1 MKETSAEKH
10 TTVGTPVKTYRLP
23 VKRFCQTLDLRDNPD
38 LIATYRRLHSREGI
52 WPEILQGIREVGILE
67 MEIYLLGTRLFM
79 IVEMPQELEWDEVMS
94 RLATLP
100 KQAEWEALTAQ
111 YQQAEATATSD
122 AKWKMMERIFHLY
135 EHEADYSEYI
145 SEDICH

>member
-1 MKETSAEKH
+1 MKETFAEKH
-10 TTVGTPVKTYRLP
+10 TVGTPVKTYRLP

-79 IVEMPQELEWDEVMS
+79 IVEMPQELEWDDVMS

-145 SEDICH
+145 SEEICH

>member
-1 MKETSAEKH
+1 MKEIAAEKY
-10 TTVGTPVKTYRLP
+10 TVGTLVKTYGFP
-23 VKRFCQTLDLRDNPD
+23 VKRFCQTLDLRDNPE
-38 LIATYRRLHSREGI
+38 LIAAYRQLHSREGI

-111 YQQAEATATSD
+111 YQEAEATATSD
-122 AKWKMMERIFHLY
+122 AKWKMMDRIFHLY
-135 EHEADYSEYI
+135 EP
-145 SEDICH
+145 

>member
-10 TTVGTPVKTYRLP
+10 TVGTPVKTYRLP

-100 KQAEWEALTAQ
+100 KQAEWEALTAK

>member
-10 TTVGTPVKTYRLP
+10 TVGTPVKTYRLP

-79 IVEMPQELEWDEVMS
+79 IVEMPQALEWDEVMS

-135 EHEADYSEYI
+135 EHEADNSEYI

>member
-10 TTVGTPVKTYRLP
+10 TVGTPVKTYRLP

>member
-1 MKETSAEKH
+1 MKETFAEKH
-10 TTVGTPVKTYRLP
+10 TVGTPVKTYRLP

-38 LIATYRRLHSREGI
+38 LIATYRRLHSRESI

-135 EHEADYSEYI
+135 EHEADNSEYI

>member
-10 TTVGTPVKTYRLP
+10 TVGTPVKTYRLP

-135 EHEADYSEYI
+135 EHEADNSEYI

>member
-10 TTVGTPVKTYRLP
+10 TVGTPVKTYRLP
-23 VKRFCQTLDLRDNPD
+23 VKRFCQTLDLRDNPE
-38 LIATYRRLHSREGI
+38 LIAAYRQLHSREGI

-100 KQAEWEALTAQ
+100 KQTEWEALTAQ

>member
-1 MKETSAEKH
+1 MKETFAEKH
-10 TTVGTPVKTYRLP
+10 TVGTPVKTYRLP

-135 EHEADYSEYI
+135 EHEADNSEYI

>member
-10 TTVGTPVKTYRLP
+10 TVGTPVKTYRLP

-145 SEDICH
+145 SKDICH

>member
-10 TTVGTPVKTYRLP
+10 TVGTPVKTYRLP
-23 VKRFCQTLDLRDNPD
+23 VKRFCQTLDLRENPD

>member
-1 MKETSAEKH
+1 MKETFAEKH
-10 TTVGTPVKTYRLP
+10 TVGTPVKTYRLP

-52 WPEILQGIREVGILE
+52 WPEILQGICEVGILE

-135 EHEADYSEYI
+135 EHEADHSEYI
-145 SEDICH
+145 SKDICH

>member
-1 MKETSAEKH
+1 MKETFAEKH
-10 TTVGTPVKTYRLP
+10 TVGTPVKTYRLP

-79 IVEMPQELEWDEVMS
+79 IVEMPQALEWDEVMS

-135 EHEADYSEYI
+135 EHEADNSEYI

>member
-10 TTVGTPVKTYRLP
+10 TVGAPVKTYRLP

-135 EHEADYSEYI
+135 EHETDSSEYI